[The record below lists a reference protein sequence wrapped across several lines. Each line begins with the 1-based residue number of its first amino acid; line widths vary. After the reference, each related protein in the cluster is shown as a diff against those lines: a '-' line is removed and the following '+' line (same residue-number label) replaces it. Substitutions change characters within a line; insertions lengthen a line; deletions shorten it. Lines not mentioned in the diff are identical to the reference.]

1 MASWS
6 ESFPNSGG
14 SPVAISA
21 VDMSSGLPIADQK
34 WVQVGP
40 AGNDTQIPSGGGG
53 LSQIEP
59 ITGNWLPVWGRTK
72 TRFDSGTIRFK
83 VGRRNSGDATSAR
96 YGVHFQTDQGD
107 ETAGSN
113 TGYIV
118 VVQSSDGTVRL
129 GTVAGTSI
137 TYLFVSPLPTVAKNE
152 YVEVVWGPRGITG
165 ESKYINVYKYD
176 SNLQNRTL
184 ILSDTP
190 GTILS
195 PGGGRIGVCA
205 AASEVSAASGEDL
218 WITQLYFRDTARR
231 LADYGD
237 TTSGSGANTYKNTP
251 GRLYEYPTST
261 HSNAIP
267 QPLRERALRLAEQ
280 VEPLRVVNPLSS
292 NATMFDPLQ
301 GRIGFVNIGISNTG
315 DFFNALLPQLLGTR
329 PNGAVQFINAAREVL
344 FASVLANATKE
355 DWLDVDARLLASG
368 LQRGALAGLG
378 PSPQTTI
385 RTYPQVQVVLT
396 CINNRWNADNGA
408 LFDGTGATGN
418 AATMRD
424 NLDDMLTNLVALF
437 PNLRLVLA
445 YDGNCAW
452 CEGNAG
458 NPQAGDFAD
467 PGLAEQWKWGF
478 KWFISERVA
487 TEDGRYTDW
496 LVETWNN
503 TIDDAHPELAWDC
516 ATKMW
521 SGGPAHPNA
530 AGEELGSSILLPAL
544 QKHVS
549 TQAWLPATPRLRT
562 TVLNAQADT
571 YTNSQSGQTNT
582 NYGTETILKN
592 GKNASGSI
600 RFTTYVRFDAR
611 NFPRPVRRAILN
623 LLCELDGKALPCD
636 VEIVSSYQADTGA
649 LWIESGT
656 GGLTETIANAQLGLL
671 ESNAFAS
678 APGSRSH
685 PVGVDVTELF
695 NRQRGKWITFRLR
708 PNSSD
713 TAEGFRWYSKRST
726 LPNPR
731 RPAKLVLIE
740 KGVDEPF
747 TYLERA
753 VDSMLAERL
762 R

>member
-1 MASWS
+1 MAVWT
-6 ESFPNSGG
+6 ETFPNATG
-14 SPVAISA
+14 SPAAIDDVNVSN
-21 VDMSSGLPIADQK
+21 LPVADQK
-34 WVQVGP
+34 WTQIGP
-40 AGNDTQIPSGGGG
+40 AGNDTLIPTGGGG
-53 LSQIEP
+53 LSRIEP
-59 ITGNWLPVWGRTK
+59 ITGNWLPIWGRTK
-72 TRFDSGTIRFK
+72 TRFDSGTLRFK
-83 VGRRNSGDATSAR
+83 VGRRNTGDSTTAR

-107 ETAGSN
+107 GMAGSN

-129 GTVAGTSI
+129 GTVSGTSI
-137 TYLFVSPLPTVAKNE
+137 TYLFVTPLPTVAKDE
-152 YVEVVWGPRGITG
+152 YIEVVWGPRGITG

-190 GTILS
+190 ATILS

-205 AASEVSAASGEDL
+205 AAVEVSAGTGEDL
-218 WITQLYFRDTARR
+218 WITQLYFRDTARK

-237 TTSGSGANTYKNTP
+237 TTSGSGANTYKNAP

-261 HSNAIP
+261 HTNDRP
-267 QPLRERALRLAEQ
+267 QVLRERALRLAEQ
-280 VEPLRVVNPLSS
+280 VQPLRVINPLSS
-292 NATMFDPLQ
+292 DAAIFDPLF

-315 DFFNALLPQLLGTR
+315 DFFNGLLPQLLSAR
-329 PNGAVQFINAAREVL
+329 PNGAVQFVNAAREVL
-344 FASVLANATKE
+344 FASVLSKLTRS
-355 DWLDVDARLLASG
+355 DWLDVNERLVASG
-368 LQRGALAGLG
+368 LQQGALAGLG

-385 RTYPQVQVVLT
+385 RTFPQVQVVLT

-408 LFDGTGATGN
+408 LFDGTGTTGN
-418 AATMRD
+418 AAAMRD
-424 NLDDMLTNLVALF
+424 DLTGMLANLLLLF
-437 PNLRLVLA
+437 PNLKVFLA

-467 PGLAEQWKWGF
+467 PGLSEQWKWGF
-478 KWFISERVA
+478 KWFISGRVG

-503 TIDDAHPELAWDC
+503 SIDDAHPELAWDC

-530 AGEELGSSILLPAL
+530 AGEELGASILLPAL
-544 QKHVS
+544 QNHVS
-549 TQAWLPATPRLRT
+549 TQAWLPTGPRVRAI
-562 TVLNAQADT
+562 VLDVEADT
-571 YTNSQSGQTNT
+571 YTSSQSGQTNT
-582 NYGTETILKN
+582 NFGTGIILKN
-592 GKNASGSI
+592 GKNGSGSI
-600 RFTTYVRFDAR
+600 RYTTYVRFDAR
-611 NFPRPVRRAILN
+611 NYAQAARRATLN
-623 LLCELDGKALPCD
+623 LFCELDGKALPCTVD
-636 VEIVSSYQADTGA
+636 IVDSYQDDTGA

-656 GGLTETIANAQLGLL
+656 GGLTENIANSHLPVL
-671 ESNAFAS
+671 ESNLLAS

-685 PVGVDVTELF
+685 PVGVDVTDIF

-708 PNSSD
+708 PSTSD
-713 TAEGFRWYSKRST
+713 TAEGYQWYSRRNT
-726 LPNPR
+726 TPDPT
-731 RPAKLVLIE
+731 RPAKLVLIQ

-753 VDSMLAERL
+753 VDSMVAERL